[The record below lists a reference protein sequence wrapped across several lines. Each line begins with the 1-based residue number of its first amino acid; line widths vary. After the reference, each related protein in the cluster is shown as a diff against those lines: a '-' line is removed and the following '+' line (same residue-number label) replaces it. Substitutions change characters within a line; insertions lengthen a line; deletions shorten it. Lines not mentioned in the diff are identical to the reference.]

1 MNGDGRARLPEGA
14 RDVLP
19 VERSELTALERS
31 LRAGFASFGY
41 LEVRTP
47 LLEFADEMDRAQEG
61 GVGRAFRL
69 FDDHGRVLV
78 LRPDLTIPVTRLVA
92 SRFADHAGPV
102 RVSYVGARMRP
113 ALPGKAQPIE
123 EQQAG
128 AELVGL
134 SGPAADAEIVAML
147 IQAVRSVGIA
157 DLHVAIGHV
166 GLTQAVLAGLG
177 VPDEAVAS
185 LQAAALT
192 RDLAGWRAIAE
203 RLDLDAPSRTLL
215 AELPTRRGGKDLVR
229 QIAAQV
235 PASASCCDDLCATLD
250 LLAMHGVDD
259 AVMVDLG
266 VLRDWGYYSGIV
278 FEISAPGVPR
288 PIGAGGRYDTLGA
301 RFGVD
306 RPAVGG
312 GVWLDGLHQAVNARV
327 AAPTLREGVVLA
339 GGLDTD
345 IELAGRLRAA
355 GLAVVAAP
363 TGTDAETL
371 ATIDGWRYVVTPAGA
386 ARTVVDRTTGRRVE
400 SSDVVEVIQSH
411 AS

>member
-1 MNGDGRARLPEGA
+1 MNGDDLARLPEGA

-31 LRAGFASFGY
+31 LRASFASFGY

-47 LLEFADEMDRAQEG
+47 LIEFADEMDRAQEG

-92 SRFADHAGPV
+92 SRFADHTGPV

-134 SGPAADAEIVAML
+134 SGPAADAEIVALL
-147 IQAVRSVGIA
+147 IQAVRSAGIA

-166 GLTQAVLAGLG
+166 GLTQAVVAGLG
-177 VPDEAVAS
+177 VPDDAVRS
-185 LQAAALT
+185 LQTAALT

-203 RLDLDAPSRTLL
+203 HLDLDAPSRTLL
-215 AELPTRRGGKDLVR
+215 AELPTRRGGKDVVQ

-235 PASASCCDDLCATLD
+235 PASAACCDDLCATLD

-327 AAPTLREGVVLA
+327 DAPTFREGIVLA
-339 GGLDTD
+339 GGLDTH
-345 IELAGRLRAA
+345 IALAGRLRAD
-355 GLAVVAAP
+355 GRAVVAAASDA
-363 TGTDAETL
+363 DAETL
-371 ATIDGWRYVVTPAGA
+371 ANIERWRYVVTSADGTQ
-386 ARTVVDRTTGRRVE
+386 TVLDRSTGERVE
-400 SSDVVEVIQSH
+400 SADVAEVIKSR
-411 AS
+411 AL

>member
-1 MNGDGRARLPEGA
+1 MNGDDLARLPEGA

-31 LRAGFASFGY
+31 LRASFASFGY

-47 LLEFADEMDRAQEG
+47 LIEFADEMDRAQEG

-92 SRFADHAGPV
+92 SRFADHTGPV

-134 SGPAADAEIVAML
+134 SGPAADAEIVALL
-147 IQAVRSVGIA
+147 IQAVRSAGIA

-166 GLTQAVLAGLG
+166 GLTQAVVAGLG
-177 VPDEAVAS
+177 VPDDAVRS
-185 LQAAALT
+185 LQTAALT

-203 RLDLDAPSRTLL
+203 HLDLDARSRTLL
-215 AELPTRRGGKDLVR
+215 AELPTRRGGKDVVQ

-235 PASASCCDDLCATLD
+235 PASAACCDDLCATLD

-327 AAPTLREGVVLA
+327 DAPTFREGIVLA
-339 GGLDTD
+339 GGLDTH
-345 IELAGRLRAA
+345 IALAGRLRAD
-355 GLAVVAAP
+355 GRAVVAAASDE
-363 TGTDAETL
+363 DAETL
-371 ATIDGWRYVVTPAGA
+371 ANIERWRYVVTSADGTQ
-386 ARTVVDRTTGRRVE
+386 TVLDRSTGERVE
-400 SSDVVEVIQSH
+400 SADVAEVIKSR
-411 AS
+411 AL

>member
-1 MNGDGRARLPEGA
+1 MNGDDLARLPEGA

-31 LRAGFASFGY
+31 LRASFASFGY

-47 LLEFADEMDRAQEG
+47 LIEFADEMDRAQEG

-92 SRFADHAGPV
+92 SRFADHTGPV

-134 SGPAADAEIVAML
+134 SGPAADAEIVALL
-147 IQAVRSVGIA
+147 IQAVRSAGIA

-166 GLTQAVLAGLG
+166 GLTQAVVAGLG
-177 VPDEAVAS
+177 VPDDAVRS
-185 LQAAALT
+185 LQTAALT

-203 RLDLDAPSRTLL
+203 HLDLDAPSRTLL
-215 AELPTRRGGKDLVR
+215 AELPTRRGGKDVVQ

-235 PASASCCDDLCATLD
+235 PASAACCDDLCATLD

-327 AAPTLREGVVLA
+327 DAPTFREGIVLA
-339 GGLDTD
+339 GGLDTH
-345 IELAGRLRAA
+345 IALAGRLRAD
-355 GLAVVAAP
+355 GRAVVAAASDE
-363 TGTDAETL
+363 DAETL
-371 ATIDGWRYVVTPAGA
+371 ANIERWRYVVTSADGTQ
-386 ARTVVDRTTGRRVE
+386 TVLDRSTGERVE
-400 SSDVVEVIQSH
+400 SADVAEVIKSR
-411 AS
+411 AL

>member
-1 MNGDGRARLPEGA
+1 MNGDDLARLPEGA

-31 LRAGFASFGY
+31 LRTSFASFGY

-47 LLEFADEMDRAQEG
+47 LLEFAHEMDRAQDG

-92 SRFADHAGPV
+92 SRFADHDGPV
-102 RVSYVGARMRP
+102 RVSYVGARLRP
-113 ALPGKAQPIE
+113 ALPGKAQPVE

-134 SGPAADAEIVAML
+134 SGPAADAEIVALL
-147 IQAVRSVGIA
+147 IHAVRAVGIA

-177 VPDEAVAS
+177 VPDDAVAS

-192 RDLAGWRAIAE
+192 RDLAGWREIAQ
-203 RLDLDAPSRTLL
+203 RLDLDAPSRDLL
-215 AELPTRRGGKDLVR
+215 AELPTRRGGKDLVQ

-235 PASASCCDDLCATLD
+235 PASAQCCDELCATLD
-250 LLAMHGVDD
+250 LLGTHGVDD

-288 PIGAGGRYDTLGA
+288 PIGAGGRYDSLGA

-327 AAPTLREGVVLA
+327 QAPTFREGVVLA

-345 IELAGRLRAA
+345 IALAVRLRAA
-355 GLAVVAAP
+355 GVAVVAAP
-363 TGTDAETL
+363 TGTDAEAL
-371 ATIDGWRYVVTPAGA
+371 ATIDRWRYVVTPASGTLA
-386 ARTVVDRTTGRRVE
+386 VLDRSSGERVE
-400 SSDVVEVIQSH
+400 SSDVAEVIKSR
-411 AS
+411 A